1 MDEFTEQVTDSVD
14 HSIKWRSIIT
24 RWRYKQIAI
33 ELAQYDIPEHVIV
46 RVLQSAY
53 KAASQDAYNE

>member
-1 MDEFTEQVTDSVD
+1 MDEFTKQVIDSVD

-53 KAASQDAYNE
+53 KAASQDAFNE